1 MNPGRNDPCPCGSGK
16 KYKQCCG
23 GISAAMPAAPLA
35 SNRSLA
41 HAELG
46 ALATLMSAGRFADAA
61 ESARSLLV
69 GDPAQPL
76 LWKTLGLAT
85 LMQGQDAVSALERA
99 RHLLPEDAEVLY
111 YLASARQVS
120 GQLEVAR
127 DCYQQAIKIQP
138 KFAEAHVGLGTVWR
152 ALGQPEAAIA
162 SYRQALEIRP
172 AFPEAIGNLSNT
184 LRDQGR
190 ITEAADGYRRV
201 LQFRPDMAEAHN
213 NLASALLELGQP
225 DQAVISYRE
234 AVRIRPRYAE
244 AHCNLG
250 NALRDLGEL
259 AGAVVSYRQALA
271 ILPAFP
277 EAIGNLSNALRD
289 QGRVAEAA
297 DGYRRVLQLRP
308 DMAEAHNNLGSA
320 LLELG
325 QPGQAAECFRRALA
339 LDPDLTEARIGL
351 AMVQRQQG
359 DAAEAEATIQT
370 ALSRA
375 PANAPSLVLLAEL
388 RADQGQFA
396 EAEELFGRAL
406 AINPELPDALAGQA
420 RCRRMSLADGAWLA
434 ATQRVLAKVQPLRY
448 QVNLRFALGKFFD
461 DVQDYSEAF
470 SNYRIANELSRRLD
484 VHYDRAQQT
493 RRVDQLIHDYSR
505 AGFAG
510 TISAGSRSERPLFI
524 IGMPRSGTT
533 LAEQILAS
541 HPAVFGAG
549 ELIFWSEASATLE
562 RSSARIDLLAGMADS
577 YLQQLQRLSAT
588 AQRVVD
594 KMPTNFLNLGLIH
607 SALPAARII
616 HMQRH
621 PIDTCLSIYFQHFS
635 IIHTFAADFE
645 DLAHYYQEYRRLMC
659 HWRAALPPGA
669 ILDVPYEGLIEDL
682 EFWSRRMVEFAGL
695 AWDPRCLEFHR
706 TARTVTTSSRWQ
718 VRQKLS
724 TAARGRWRHYEPFL
738 GPLRALL
745 EADLA

>member
-259 AGAVVSYRQALA
+259 AGAVV
-271 ILPAFP
+271 
-277 EAIGNLSNALRD
+277 
-289 QGRVAEAA
+289 
-297 DGYRRVLQLRP
+297 
-308 DMAEAHNNLGSA
+308 
-320 LLELG
+320 
-325 QPGQAAECFRRALA
+325 
-339 LDPDLTEARIGL
+339 
-351 AMVQRQQG
+351 
-359 DAAEAEATIQT
+359 TIQT